1 MAEIKVIIVKFE
13 NNKERK
19 KVIIGNSKIDKFPKY
34 RYLKNAIEEGCTKLV
49 PGFLGDRPN
58 FILRYKEDDKGKLY
72 FPEQLENCIWDNPSF
87 EFFKEKL
94 SLRQISNAKYTFEIE
109 KVTKPKKPFNRPKFD
124 KLLNDSLENIW
135 KPISADITKKV
146 GLKEL
151 GKLQVEYSKRK
162 EQLKENEKKING
174 THENIVCNHCYKNNI
189 KGKRFICA
197 ECNNFNLCQECE
209 KLLYKQQIHDRK
221 HTLIQ
226 VNTPINGEE
235 NNLINYDN
243 LISKN
248 TFELKA
254 DSKSEIDNLEI
265 EFELVN
271 NGLKDLQHC
280 YFLPVRYGD
289 DYLKCKT
296 RLINEQIEMNDSE
309 IIRLNLCSP
318 KSNKKY
324 YEGYFRLFT
333 PEGLPFGQVINVKV
347 FLENEE

>member
-1 MAEIKVIIVKFE
+1 MAEIKVIIVKNE
-13 NNKERK
+13 NNKESK
-19 KVIIGNSKIDKFPKY
+19 KVILGNSKIDKFEKY
-34 RYLKNAIEEGCTKLV
+34 RNLKNAIEESCKKKGE
-49 PGFLGDRPN
+49 GFLGDRPN

-72 FPEQLENCIWDNPSF
+72 FPEQLDNCIWDNPSF

-94 SLRQISNAKYTFEIE
+94 SLRQINNAKYTFEIE
-109 KVTKPKKPFNRPKFD
+109 NVTKQRKPFNRPKFD

-151 GKLQVEYSKRK
+151 GKLQVEYSNGK
-162 EQLKENEKKING
+162 ETLKENEKKING
-174 THENIVCNHCYKNNI
+174 THKNIVCNNCFKNNI
-189 KGKRFICA
+189 KGKRFVCA

-235 NNLINYDN
+235 NNLSKFDN

-254 DSKSEIDNLEI
+254 DSKSDIDNLEI

-271 NGLKDLQHC
+271 NGLTNLQKC

-296 RLINEQIEMNDSE
+296 RLINEQIDMHESE

-318 KSNKKY
+318 NSNKKY

>member
-1 MAEIKVIIVKFE
+1 MAEIKVIIS
-13 NNKERK
+13 N
-19 KVIIGNSKIDKFPKY
+19 KVILGNSKIDKFEKY
-34 RYLKNAIEEGCTKLV
+34 TNLKKAIKDGCERKAKSFLEE
-49 PGFLGDRPN
+49 RAN
-58 FILRYKEDDKGKLY
+58 FVLRFKEDEKGKLY
-72 FPEQLENCIWDNPSF
+72 FPEQLDNCIWDNPSF

-94 SLRQISNAKYTFEIE
+94 SLRQINNARYTFEIE
-109 KVTKPKKPFNRPKFD
+109 KVTKQHKPFNRPKFD
-124 KLLNDSLENIW
+124 ILLKDSLEKLW
-135 KPISADITKKV
+135 APISTDITRKV

-162 EQLKENEKKING
+162 ETLKENEKKING
-174 THENIVCNHCYKNNI
+174 THENIVCNNCFKNNI
-189 KGKRFICA
+189 KGKRFVCA

-221 HTLIQ
+221 HILIQ

-235 NNLINYDN
+235 NNLLKYDN

-254 DSKSEIDNLEI
+254 DSKSDIDNLEI

-271 NGLKDLQHC
+271 NGLKDLQNC

-296 RLINEQIEMNDSE
+296 RVINEKIEMHYNE
-309 IIRLNLCSP
+309 IIRLNLSSP
-318 KSNKKY
+318 NSDKKY
-324 YEGYFRLFT
+324 YEGYFRMFT

>member
-1 MAEIKVIIVKFE
+1 MAEIKVIIVKIE
-13 NNKERK
+13 NNKESK
-19 KVIIGNSKIDKFPKY
+19 KVILSNSKIDKFEKY
-34 RYLKNAIEEGCTKLV
+34 RHLKNTIEENCTKKAK
-49 PGFLGDRPN
+49 GFLGDRPN
-58 FILRYKEDDKGKLY
+58 FILKYKEDDKGKLY

-94 SLRQISNAKYTFEIE
+94 SLRQITNAKYTFEIE
-109 KVTKPKKPFNRPKFD
+109 NVTKQRKPFIRPKFD
-124 KLLNDSLENIW
+124 KLLEDSLENIW

-151 GKLQVEYSKRK
+151 GKLQAEYAKRK
-162 EQLKENEKKING
+162 KALNENEKKIDCI
-174 THENIVCNHCYKNNI
+174 HENIVCNNCFKNNI
-189 KGKRFICA
+189 KGKRFVCA

-209 KLLYKQQIHDRK
+209 KLLYMQQIHDRK

-235 NNLINYDN
+235 NNLLKYDN
-243 LISKN
+243 LISKT

-271 NGLKDLQHC
+271 NGLKDLQNC

-296 RLINEQIEMNDSE
+296 QLINEQIDMNDSR

-318 KSNKKY
+318 NSNKKY